1 MNSISRWFHRADIKQ
16 ELLLVQLWA
25 FNTLDA
31 FEPENEPQI
40 SELAA
45 AAQAELKASLKYL
58 SLEEIART
66 IAQVVAATA
75 YDREVRRRLRRHIQH
90 SRAAKA

>member
-1 MNSISRWFHRADIKQ
+1 MNPISRWFHRADLKQ

-25 FNTLDA
+25 FNTLEAAD
-31 FEPENEPQI
+31 PDKDPQI
-40 SELAA
+40 SELAMA
-45 AAQAELKASLKYL
+45 AKTELKASLKYL
-58 SLEEIART
+58 SFEEIAK
-66 IAQVVAATA
+66 IVSDVVAATA